1 MRTDYATWEET
12 FMGIAEVAAQRSKD
26 PRTQVGA
33 CIVSPDNRILSI
45 GYNGTPNG
53 FHDNSF
59 PWAREGD
66 FLDTKYAFVVHAE
79 RNAVLNFRGNLRE
92 FTGSTVYVT
101 HFPCNECAKE
111 LAQVSVKKV
120 VYKHRTSQDDAMAAS
135 RKIFDAVGIQYEQ
148 YTGNEMS
155 SNTGLVVQEDDEELE
170 VTQSVK
176 VDKGILGN
184 FDLDMIVYPDKTK
197 RSLLKITESNYGSEE
212 FRNVMFAY
220 SDLMNRSDYF
230 LLNGTKILTSGLRIV
245 LTFGGDY
252 VSELEFEFFIG
263 EYVDIETWE
272 RFKSWHHVEKNAP
285 IRLTLV

>member
-135 RKIFDAVGIQYEQ
+135 RKIFDAVGIEYEQ
-148 YTGNEMS
+148 YTGSELS
-155 SNTGLVVQEDDEELE
+155 ADTGLVVKEELE
-170 VTQSVK
+170 VPQPVK

-184 FDLDMIVYPDKTK
+184 FDIDKIMYADQTK
-197 RSLLKITESNYGSEE
+197 RILLKITASNYNSDELQD
-212 FRNVMFAY
+212 VLFAY

-230 LLNGTKILTSGLRIV
+230 PLNGTRIFTNGFRIILS
-245 LTFGGDY
+245 FGGDY
-252 VSELEFEFFIG
+252 VSELEFDFFVG

>member
-1 MRTDYATWEET
+1 MRRDYATWEET

-92 FTGSTVYVT
+92 FTNSTVYVT

-120 VYKHRTSQDDAMAAS
+120 VYKHKISQEDAMAAS
-135 RKIFDAVGIQYEQ
+135 RKIFDTVGIEYEQ
-148 YTGNEMS
+148 YTGSELS
-155 SNTGLVVQEDDEELE
+155 SDTGLVVKEDDES
-170 VTQSVK
+170 VDVIQPVK
-176 VDKGILGN
+176 VDQDILGN
-184 FDLDMIVYPDKTK
+184 FDLDRVVYADQTQ
-197 RSLLKITESNYGSEE
+197 RDLLKITESNYDSEE
-212 FRNVMFAY
+212 LRNVLFAY

-230 LLNGTKILTSGLRIV
+230 PLQSTFLSNNELTIT
-245 LTFGGDY
+245 LTYGGDY
-252 VSELEFEFFIG
+252 NSELDFKFKVG

-272 RFKSWHHVEKNAP
+272 RFRSWHHVERNAP